1 MKIKGA
7 IFDMDGVL
15 FDTEKIFQKIWHEI
29 AAEYGVVLSEGF
41 ARDITGSSG
50 PYMCRIIE
58 RYYGVPDGNVII
70 EECRKRIRQSLKKEV
85 PKKPGVEEILE
96 YFRSEG
102 VKIAV
107 ASSSTKEQIESNL
120 KIAGIRRYFDAITSG
135 KEVVYGKPAP
145 DIFLLAAKRI
155 DCDPK
160 DCYVFEDSENGIRAG
175 VAAGCRT
182 IMVPDL
188 IEPTEEIRK
197 ICYGVYENLGIIAK
211 ERKIR

>member
-1 MKIKGA
+1 M
-7 IFDMDGVL
+7 
-15 FDTEKIFQKIWHEI
+15 
-29 AAEYGVVLSEGF
+29 
-41 ARDITGSSG
+41 
-50 PYMCRIIE
+50 
-58 RYYGVPDGNVII
+58 
-70 EECRKRIRQSLKKEV
+70 
-85 PKKPGVEEILE
+85 
-96 YFRSEG
+96 
-102 VKIAV
+102 
-107 ASSSTKEQIESNL
+107 
-120 KIAGIRRYFDAITSG
+120 
-135 KEVVYGKPAP
+135 YGKPAP

-155 DCDPK
+155 DCAPK